1 MKRIIPIILLILANT
16 ALMFLMYVI
25 TAMSLLAVVAM
36 PLSAA
41 LFAGHVWA
49 AAVVQKRFEKRGWLG
64 KPAFLICACAPAT
77 ALTALLSVRMFS
89 ADDGS
94 GLGAVALYIIIYA
107 AGFTAALGIVLLIRY
122 IRSRGKMAE

>member
-1 MKRIIPIILLILANT
+1 MKKVSAMILLILASS
-16 ALMFLMYVI
+16 AIMFVMYII
-25 TAMSLLAVVAM
+25 TAMSLLAVVAV

-49 AAVVQKRFEKRGWLG
+49 ASEVQKRFEKRGWLS
-64 KPAFLICACAPAT
+64 KPAFLICACAPAI

-94 GLGAVALYIIIYA
+94 GLSAVALYIIIYA
-107 AGFTAALGIVLLIRY
+107 AGFTSALGIVLLTRY
-122 IRSRGKMAE
+122 LRSRR

>member
-49 AAVVQKRFEKRGWLG
+49 ASEVQKRFEKRGWLN
-64 KPAFLICACAPAT
+64 KPVFLICACAPAT
-77 ALTALLSVRMFS
+77 ALTVLLSVRLFS
-89 ADDGS
+89 SDDGS
-94 GLGAVALYIIIYA
+94 GLGAVALYMIFYA
-107 AGFTAALGIVLLIRY
+107 AGFTAALGIVLLTRH
-122 IRSRGKMAE
+122 IRSRR